1 MYRKI
6 IAIIIASVALQACAA
21 SNRLAEVGRTPAM
34 TPIENPARLAGTG
47 PSQIPMPVEHR
58 RLPQTQTNSL
68 WSANSPTFFGDPRAA
83 RIGDILTVN
92 IDISDSAQLSN
103 TTNRSRTAAED
114 SDLTQFFGL
123 DLTSIFNDAIDPA
136 ALTSLGSSSSTNG
149 TGSVNR
155 GESITLT
162 VAAIVTQV
170 LPNGNLVIAGRQ
182 EVRVNNEIRE
192 LLVSGI
198 ARPQD
203 IGSDNT
209 ISHTQIAEARISYG
223 GRGHL
228 SEMQR
233 PSYGQELYDILMP
246 F

>member
-1 MYRKI
+1 MIRKI
-6 IAIIIASVALQACAA
+6 AAIVIASLALQACGA
-21 SNRLAEVGRTPAM
+21 STRLSQIGQTPPM
-34 TPIENPARLAGTG
+34 TPIQNPAVLAGTG
-47 PSQIPMPVEHR
+47 PSQIPMPVMPR
-58 RLPQTQTNSL
+58 RLPATQTNSL

-92 IDISDSAQLSN
+92 IDISDSAQLNN
-103 TTNRSRTAAED
+103 TTSRSRTAAED
-114 SDLTQFFGL
+114 ADMTQFFGI
-123 DLTSIFNDAIDPA
+123 DLTSFFNDAIDPSS
-136 ALTSLGSSSSTNG
+136 LTSLGSSSSTSG
-149 TGSVNR
+149 TGTVNR
-155 GESITLT
+155 GESISLT
-162 VAAIVTQV
+162 IAAIVTQV
-170 LPNGNLVIAGRQ
+170 LPNGNLVLAGRQ

-192 LLVSGI
+192 LLISGI

-228 SEMQR
+228 SEFQR